1 MKNKCFSL
9 VVPIIMIKYTKK
21 TSPMA
26 ENFVILTHSFTQSL
40 LGSMIL
46 EYGKGDVTAGNTSWN
61 KFVHL
66 MEERKQEKE
75 KGKGQLP
82 KGPFQAIP
90 YWPNFLPLKS
100 PTIFPRLVSFEGNL
114 RSTL

>member
-9 VVPIIMIKYTKK
+9 VVPIIMIKHTKK

-26 ENFVILTHSFTQSL
+26 ENFVILTHIFTRSL
-40 LGSMIL
+40 LDSMIL
-46 EYGKGDVTAGNTSWN
+46 ESGKGDVTAGNTSWN

-66 MEERKQEKE
+66 MERKR
-75 KGKGQLP
+75 KGRANIP
-82 KGPFQAIP
+82 KTLSRQFPTGLTSSPCASS
-90 YWPNFLPLKS
+90 LKS
-100 PTIFPRLVSFEGNL
+100 PTISPRLVSFEGNL